1 MPGAEQQG
9 GTPHGPIMD
18 QELAE
23 AARTAAELPTKPQ
36 PGCVAGKAAVASE
49 TQVGDGRDIPDTVVL
64 GYD

>member
-1 MPGAEQQG
+1 MSGAEQQG

-18 QELAE
+18 QALAE

-49 TQVGDGRDIPDTVVL
+49 VVASEPDDEERFVRSTN
-64 GYD
+64 